1 VRGDRAADIRFR
13 RLNLAPLRVLDRC
26 GGRGGVQPYRES
38 RRWPVTTFFAALYYL
53 LHVYLVVI
61 LARIVVETTRQFA
74 RSWRPVGIA
83 AISLEVVYLST
94 DPPIKLLRKFVPPLR
109 LGGVSLDLSIL
120 ILLLVVIGLQLA
132 VSSYAG

>member
-1 VRGDRAADIRFR
+1 VGA
-13 RLNLAPLRVLDRC
+13 
-26 GGRGGVQPYRES
+26 
-38 RRWPVTTFFAALYYL
+38 VTTFFAALYYI
-53 LHVYLVVI
+53 LHVYLVII
-61 LARIVVETTRQFA
+61 LARVVVETTRQFA

-83 AISLEVVYLST
+83 AISLEVVYIST

>member
-1 VRGDRAADIRFR
+1 VI
-13 RLNLAPLRVLDRC
+13 
-26 GGRGGVQPYRES
+26 
-38 RRWPVTTFFAALYYL
+38 
-53 LHVYLVVI
+53 I
-61 LARIVVETTRQFA
+61 LARVVVETTRQFA

-83 AISLEVVYLST
+83 AISLEVVYIST